1 MIRSVLI
8 SAALLT
14 CAPVG
19 APEAQGTGTDPELR
33 APTVTVTGSRREQA
47 EAYVGQIA
55 PDTGRLNARG
65 VPRWN
70 SALCTSVIGPP
81 ADQAQFIADRI
92 SQRAI
97 DAGLEAG
104 APGCDTNLLVIVTN
118 APETLLPAIADK
130 HRDVFGFTGDANID
144 TGGSEASLASFMAVD
159 RPVRWRQVIET
170 VGENG
175 MPLDGDAMADP
186 TGDAQGYRGTPPG
199 NLPIVRADSTRL
211 RSNVR
216 RQLSRVV
223 VVVDT
228 RQTTGRGLG
237 AIADYLAFVA
247 LADVSPD
254 ADLSSFPSILNLFNP
269 DAEHLP
275 RMSDWDEAFLNGLY
289 AARLNSASS
298 TMQYREIASRMVKE

>member
-1 MIRSVLI
+1 MIRTLLVLV
-8 SAALLT
+8 ALATAVTNTPAL
-14 CAPVG
+14 AQHVG
-19 APEAQGTGTDPELR
+19 QDQELR
-33 APTVTVTGSRREQA
+33 APTVVVTGSRREQA
-47 EAYVGQIA
+47 ETYVGQIA
-55 PDTGRLNARG
+55 PGGGLAQLRG

-70 SALCTSVIGPP
+70 TALCTSVIGPP
-81 ADQAQFIADRI
+81 AGQAQFIADRV

-97 DAGLEAG
+97 KAGLEAG

-118 APETLLPAIADK
+118 DPGTLLPAIAEK

-144 TGGSEASLASFMAVD
+144 AGGSETSLASFMAVD

-175 MPLDGDAMADP
+175 MPLDGDARTDP
-186 TGDAQGYRGTPPG
+186 LKYSQPPLA
-199 NLPIVRADSTRL
+199 NMPIVRADSTRL

-228 RQTTGRGLG
+228 RQTAGLSLG
-237 AIADYLAFVA
+237 AVADYLAFVA

-254 ADLSSFPSILNLFNP
+254 ADLSGFPSILNLFNP
-269 DAEHLP
+269 DTDHPDAL
-275 RMSDWDEAFLNGLY
+275 SDWDAAFLKGLY
-289 AARLNSASS
+289 TARLNSASS
-298 TMQYREIASRMVKE
+298 TMQYREIAGRMVKE

>member
-1 MIRSVLI
+1 MIRSLLI
-8 SAALLT
+8 SATLLA
-14 CAPVG
+14 CAPAG
-19 APEAQGTGTDPELR
+19 APQTEGAGADAELR
-33 APTVTVTGSRREQA
+33 APTVTVIGSRREQA

-55 PDTGRLNARG
+55 PDTGRLTARG

-70 SALCTSVIGPP
+70 TALCTSVIGPP
-81 ADQAQFIADRI
+81 AEQAQFIADRI
-92 SQRAI
+92 SLRAI
-97 DAGLEAG
+97 EVGLEAG

-118 APETLLPAIADK
+118 DPGTLLPAIAEK
-130 HRDVFGFTGDANID
+130 HRDVFGFTGDANVD
-144 TGGSEASLASFMAVD
+144 TGGSESSLANFMAVD

-175 MPLDGDAMADP
+175 MPLDGDARTDP
-186 TGDAQGYRGTPPG
+186 LQYSQPPLA
-199 NLPIVRADSTRL
+199 NMPIVRADSTRL

-228 RQTTGRGLG
+228 RQTTGSGLG

-254 ADLSSFPSILNLFNP
+254 ADLSGFPSILNLFNP
-269 DAEHLP
+269 DTDHPDAL
-275 RMSDWDEAFLNGLY
+275 SDWDAAFLKGLY
-289 AARLNSASS
+289 TARLNSASS
-298 TMQYREIASRMVKE
+298 TMQYREIAGRMVKD